1 MQSYLLI
8 FLKTVFRIGWG
19 WAGQVIG
26 SAHLPWYRRQS
37 RNKDPQPAPMA
48 GHVSFG
54 EDSVV
59 GKDEGYKGEKLEN
72 HFNWQNQ
79 AI

>member
-1 MQSYLLI
+1 
-8 FLKTVFRIGWG
+8 
-19 WAGQVIG
+19 
-26 SAHLPWYRRQS
+26 
-37 RNKDPQPAPMA
+37 MA